1 MDLAL
6 IICITTVSIVAI
18 SILLFFTI
26 KYIIKKL
33 KNEEKIDIV
42 ILQEDSK

>member
-6 IICITTVSIVAI
+6 IICITAV